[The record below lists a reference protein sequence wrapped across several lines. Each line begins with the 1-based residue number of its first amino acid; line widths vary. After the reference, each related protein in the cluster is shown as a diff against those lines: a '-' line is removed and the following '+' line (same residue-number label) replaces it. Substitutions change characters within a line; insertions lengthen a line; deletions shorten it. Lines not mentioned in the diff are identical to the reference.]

1 MLSIGIAY
9 AQQVNLKPI
18 LYGQAFD
25 GNASADGSIVAV
37 YPLNN
42 ASDSLTDIVGI
53 GGNFNV
59 SSYWKVNLNDLNTNV
74 QNGDVII
81 INLTDG
87 GDHTSRAYTVDLSD
101 GIVFFLL
108 NLDKAFQDYDN
119 DSSFADTDCND
130 NDENINPE
138 TEEICGDG
146 IDQDCSGSD
155 LACEL
160 SANITIFQGWTSFSL
175 PIDPAG
181 IDNSEQLGQAITVSG
196 IDCDVIMKFNGDTQ
210 LWEDDILGL
219 PDPSFA
225 LSGTEGYFIHC
236 SEPGTFAYG
245 GTLWT

>member
-81 INLTDG
+81 T
-87 GDHTSRAYTVDLSD
+87 
-101 GIVFFLL
+101 
-108 NLDKAFQDYDN
+108 
-119 DSSFADTDCND
+119 
-130 NDENINPE
+130 
-138 TEEICGDG
+138 
-146 IDQDCSGSD
+146 
-155 LACEL
+155 
-160 SANITIFQGWTSFSL
+160 
-175 PIDPAG
+175 
-181 IDNSEQLGQAITVSG
+181 LG
-196 IDCDVIMKFNGDTQ
+196 
-210 LWEDDILGL
+210 
-219 PDPSFA
+219 
-225 LSGTEGYFIHC
+225 
-236 SEPGTFAYG
+236 
-245 GTLWT
+245 